1 MAQTTKKNISNNNLI
16 NLDYKSLKGTD
27 SVLIVVMAPDHS
39 GLFSDIAGAI
49 TIQEI
54 EIQTAKIFTRKDGI
68 AVDLFWVSPGKRIIL
83 NYEKL
88 DKIKNSIIKNLTKG
102 FYPDRQIAKLWKS
115 SSKGLSLFK
124 NVSRVMIYNDLS
136 NSYSIIEVNGKN
148 RPGLLYKLTKEIK
161 SLGLQIQSA
170 SVSTYGDKVV
180 DVFYVKDIF
189 GMKIE
194 SKNTRL

>member
-1 MAQTTKKNISNNNLI
+1 M
-16 NLDYKSLKGTD
+16 
-27 SVLIVVMAPDHS
+27 
-39 GLFSDIAGAI
+39 FSDISGAI

-54 EIQTAKIFTRKDGI
+54 DIQTAKIFTRKDGI

-102 FYPDRQIAKLWKS
+102 FYPDRQIANLWKS
-115 SSKGLSLFK
+115 SSKGLNLFK
-124 NVSRVMIYNDLS
+124 NVSRVMLYNDLS
-136 NSYSIIEVNGKN
+136 NSHSIIEVNGKN

-189 GMKIE
+189 GMKID
-194 SKNTRL
+194 SKTREDVIIRSLKEILLEC